1 MLVMSDSLSYFRSV
15 LLEEGLIQG
24 SSAILTPLCG
34 GVSSDICKVE
44 EGDRIF
50 VVKRALAK
58 LKVADDWFADVS
70 RNRFELA
77 YLRRVDSFLP
87 GAVPGVIHAAPD
99 QGWFA
104 MEYLDGFEN
113 WKAALLQGT
122 LRSGDAAAAGRILG
136 TIHRTTWD
144 DGDVRAEFE
153 TTEQFHQL
161 RIEPYLLTTADR
173 CRDPE
178 LAAAIRVEA
187 TRLRA
192 TRRCL
197 VHGDFSPKNL
207 LISCDRL
214 VVLDCEVAWFGDP
227 CFDVAFLLN
236 HLLLK
241 ALHLTDRSVDF
252 VGLAS
257 TAWAS
262 YQRALGD
269 PDRIALVA
277 VPLLTLLPML
287 MLARIDGKSPVEYL
301 TREAKRQAVR
311 EFAAGAILGQ
321 KAQDPEAFFIDWLRH
336 LRDSSAL
343 A

>member
-1 MLVMSDSLSYFRSV
+1 M
-15 LLEEGLIQG
+15 
-24 SSAILTPLCG
+24 
-34 GVSSDICKVE
+34 
-44 EGDRIF
+44 
-50 VVKRALAK
+50 
-58 LKVADDWFADVS
+58 
-70 RNRFELA
+70 
-77 YLRRVDSFLP
+77 
-87 GAVPGVIHAAPD
+87 
-99 QGWFA
+99 
-104 MEYLDGFEN
+104 
-113 WKAALLQGT
+113 
-122 LRSGDAAAAGRILG
+122 
-136 TIHRTTWD
+136 
-144 DGDVRAEFE
+144 
-153 TTEQFHQL
+153 
-161 RIEPYLLTTADR
+161 
-173 CRDPE
+173 
-178 LAAAIRVEA
+178 IRVEA

-197 VHGDFSPKNL
+197 VHGDYSPKNL
-207 LISCDRL
+207 LVGCDRL

-241 ALHLTDRSVDF
+241 ALHLTDQSVDF

-269 PDRIALVA
+269 PDRMALVA

-301 TREAKRQAVR
+301 TGEVKRQAVR

-336 LRDSSAL
+336 LRESSAL